1 MAAKKTIKTQAK
13 PIRPAS
19 SRPAAPKAE
28 PTSFFQP
35 GFWSQHRLPALA
47 LLALAFILYGMTA
60 GYGYIQDDQLMIW
73 DNSFVQK
80 GFAGLRE
87 IFSYDTLLGYYKDP
101 KLMLEGGRYRPLPLA
116 TYAIEI
122 GIFGKNNPGIA
133 HFFNV
138 LLYAAT
144 GILLY
149 RILLAMFPAQPE
161 SKWYWGI
168 PFIASAIFL
177 LHPLHTEPVANIKGR
192 DEILALL
199 FSLGALYATMKYFDT
214 LRGGWLAG
222 AGLFLFLGLLSKENA
237 ITFLAVIPL
246 TLWVFS
252 RISPGRIM
260 SSGLVLAA
268 AVLLFVVIRH
278 KVLGY
283 TASPVKAQAELV
295 LDPFLGMN
303 AGEKFATIFLTL
315 GWYLKLFVFPH
326 PLTIDYY
333 PYHVPKVGWS
343 DWRPVLSL
351 LVYAAMGLW
360 AVRQVLTA
368 RKPASGIKTGWHIP
382 AYCILF
388 YLLTVS
394 VVSNIFVSTSTFM
407 NERYL
412 YMPSVGFSLLVAWFA
427 AAKLPALL
435 QTPAD
440 RPAYAGVALVGLI
453 AALYGL
459 RVWTRVPDWGGDGSR
474 LVQSAL
480 EVGPDSYRANYY
492 YGAMLYEQRYRKIQD
507 DTSAATA
514 PARKALVDSLNTYI
528 DRSLEI
534 NPGYRLAGTMK
545 IALAVAR
552 YREDRNLDKMLREF
566 ETLIKNQPY
575 NGDMLTNLLNV
586 LRSLKGSDP
595 NIYNFFCHRVGFG
608 FYFKQKYDLNG
619 AAEFLN
625 LALNNYPLDR
635 TLIQDLLDVYTAMG
649 DQGKM
654 AEMKARLQAL
664 PAGGGNGA
672 R

>member
-13 PIRPAS
+13 PARPGS
-19 SRPAAPKAE
+19 SAPARTAPAKVE
-28 PTSFFQP
+28 PTTFFQP
-35 GFWSQHRLPALA
+35 GFWSQHWLPALA
-47 LLALAFILYGMTA
+47 LLILTFLLYGITV

-138 LLYAAT
+138 LLYGAT

-149 RILLAMFPAQPE
+149 RILLALMPA
-161 SKWYWGI
+161 SKWYWSI
-168 PFIASAIFL
+168 PFLASAIFL

-222 AGLFLFLGLLSKENA
+222 AGLSLLLGLLSKENA
-237 ITFLAVIPL
+237 VTFLAVIPL

-252 RISPGRIM
+252 RISTGRIL
-260 SSGLVLAA
+260 SSGLVLAV

-283 TASPVKAQAELV
+283 TVSPVKPQAELV

-303 AGEKFATIFLTL
+303 VGEKFATIFLTL
-315 GWYLKLFVFPH
+315 GWYLKLFLIPH

-333 PYHVPKVGWS
+333 PYHVPKVGWG
-343 DWRPVLSL
+343 DWRPILSL
-351 LVYAAMGLW
+351 LVYVAMGLW
-360 AVRQVLTA
+360 AVRQIFKA
-368 RKPASGIKTGWHIP
+368 RKPPAGAAELAQGWQIP

-427 AAKLPALL
+427 ASKLPAVL
-435 QTPAD
+435 QKPTHQPVF
-440 RPAYAGVALVGLI
+440 AGLALI
-453 AALYGL
+453 ALLAVLYGL

-492 YGAMLYEQRYRKIQD
+492 YGAMLYEQRFRKIKD
-507 DTSAATA
+507 DTSAYAA
-514 PARKALVDSLNTYI
+514 PARKALVDSMNTYI
-528 DRSLEI
+528 DRSLQI

-545 IALAVAR
+545 ISLAVAR
-552 YREDRNLDKMLREF
+552 YREDRNLEKMLGEF

-575 NGDMLTNLLNV
+575 NGDMLVNLLDV
-586 LRSLKGSDP
+586 LKSLKGSDP
-595 NIYNFFCHRVGFG
+595 NLYNFFCHRVGFD

-635 TLIQDLLDVYTAMG
+635 TILQDLLDVYKAMG
-649 DQGKM
+649 DQGKV
-654 AEMKARLQAL
+654 AEMNARLQAL
-664 PAGGGNGA
+664 PAAVGY
-672 R
+672 

>member
-1 MAAKKTIKTQAK
+1 MAAKKIVKTQAK
-13 PIRPAS
+13 P
-19 SRPAAPKAE
+19 SRPAPSRSTAPKAE

-35 GFWSQHRLPALA
+35 DFWQQHRLAALA
-47 LLALAFILYGMTA
+47 LFALSFVLYGITI

-122 GIFGKNNPGIA
+122 GIFGKNQPGIA

-138 LLYAAT
+138 LLYGAT
-144 GILLY
+144 GVLLY
-149 RILLAMFPAQPE
+149 RILLALLPRQSE
-161 SKWYWGI
+161 SKWYWGM
-168 PFIASAIFL
+168 PFLAAVIFL

-214 LRGGWLAG
+214 LRGAWLPG
-222 AGLFLFLGLLSKENA
+222 AGLSLFLGLLSKENA

-252 RISPGRIM
+252 RVSPERIL
-260 SSGLVLAA
+260 SAGLVLLA
-268 AVLLFVVIRH
+268 AVLLFVIVRY

-283 TASPVKAQAELV
+283 MFSPVKPQEELV
-295 LDPFLGMN
+295 LNPFLGMN

-343 DWRPVLSL
+343 DWRPILSL
-351 LVYAAMGLW
+351 LLYVAMGFW
-360 AVRQVLTA
+360 AVRRVFQA
-368 RKPASGIKTGWHIP
+368 RKSTAGSESMAESWHIP

-435 QTPAD
+435 QKPAHQ
-440 RPAYAGVALVGLI
+440 PAYAGVALIGLI
-453 AALYGL
+453 AVLYGL
-459 RVWTRVPDWGGDGSR
+459 RVWTRVPDWGGDGRR

-507 DTSAATA
+507 DSSASAA

-545 IALAVAR
+545 ITLAVAR
-552 YREDRNLDKMLREF
+552 YREDRNLEKMLGEF
-566 ETLIKNQPY
+566 ETLVKNQPY

-586 LRSLKGSDP
+586 LKSLKGSDP
-595 NIYNFFCHRVGFG
+595 NLYNFFCHRVGFE
-608 FYFKQKYDLNG
+608 FYYKQKYDLNG

-635 TLIQDLLDVYTAMG
+635 TVIQDLVDVYTAMG
-649 DQGKM
+649 DQGKVAQM
-654 AEMKARLQAL
+654 NARLQAL
-664 PAGGGNGA
+664 PADAGN
-672 R
+672 